1 MTTAARQWPV
11 RAAMDVSRRRN
22 ALAKKK
28 ENNAG
33 APNALRSLQKLL
45 QQKGVEQ
52 REHCRTR
59 RGETV
64 LQGQGFLQLLDPD
77 AGAIW
82 K

>member
-11 RAAMDVSRRRN
+11 RAAMDASRRRN

-33 APNALRSLQKLL
+33 APNAPAIAAKIV
-45 QQKGVEQ
+45 GVEQ
-52 REHCRTR
+52 REHCRTG

-64 LQGQGFLQLLDPD
+64 LQGQGFLQLLDPN